1 MSAGVLFGE
10 TFPPCLNV
18 VLQWLGVS
26 RETGYPASGRVWAGL
41 SRPEV
46 IAAHRVRNNAYT
58 PNSSWAILHARSD
71 QLKKPYM
78 HARIHEPWPA
88 P

>member
-26 RETGYPASGRVWAGL
+26 ERAATLPADGFGQGCRA
-41 SRPEV
+41 
-46 IAAHRVRNNAYT
+46 
-58 PNSSWAILHARSD
+58 
-71 QLKKPYM
+71 QK
-78 HARIHEPWPA
+78 
-88 P
+88 